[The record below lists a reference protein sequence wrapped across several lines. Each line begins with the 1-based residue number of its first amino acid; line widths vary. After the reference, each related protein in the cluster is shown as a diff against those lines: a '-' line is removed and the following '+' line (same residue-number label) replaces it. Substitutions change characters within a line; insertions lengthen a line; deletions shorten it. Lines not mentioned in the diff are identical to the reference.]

1 MDEHHHKTLEARVV
15 TTSGIFPHSGFK
27 NVPEH
32 EHVQV
37 LLKEAD
43 KHLRITDTA
52 GWIAVV
58 AGRKIDIARSF
69 TENGLHGRIEI
80 DWGPDHGAGGH
91 A

>member
-1 MDEHHHKTLEARVV
+1 MDQHHKTLEVRVV

-32 EHVQV
+32 ERVRAF
-37 LLKEAD
+37 LKEAD
-43 KHLRITDTA
+43 EHLHIIDTS

-58 AGRKIDIARSF
+58 AGRKIDVVKSF
-69 TENGLHGRIEI
+69 LENGLHGRVEL